1 MPRNGKMWLVV
12 KIKNQPIGTSYEKTQ
27 MLKLSNKN
35 FKAELINI
43 HNDLKGNVIIKNEKM
58 GNLSKEM

>member
-1 MPRNGKMWLVV
+1 M
-12 KIKNQPIGTSYEKTQ
+12 TQ

-43 HNDLKGNVIIKNEKM
+43 YNDLKGNMIIKNEKM
-58 GNLSKEM
+58 GNLSREM

>member
-1 MPRNGKMWLVV
+1 
-12 KIKNQPIGTSYEKTQ
+12 

-43 HNDLKGNVIIKNEKM
+43 YNYLKGNIIKNEKM